1 MNPDG
6 TPPISSFPGADH
18 EGWWLLR
25 DGDVLASAEIA
36 KSLVARSKGLLG
48 KKQYAGALVLRR
60 TRAVH
65 SIGMRFPIDVAFLDK
80 KLRVVDV
87 THLPPGRITL
97 PRVKAR
103 SVLEAESGAFERW
116 GLRVGDELELRSGT

>member
-1 MNPDG
+1 LSADA
-6 TPPISSFPGADH
+6 TPPFSGFPGADH
-18 EGWWLLR
+18 DGWWLLR
-25 DGDVLASAEIA
+25 NGDVLASAEVA
-36 KSLVARSKGLLG
+36 RSLGARSKGLLG
-48 KKQYAGALVLRR
+48 KRRYDGALVLHR

-80 KLRVVDV
+80 QLRVVDV
-87 THLPPGRITL
+87 THLPPWRVTL

-116 GLRVGDELELRSGT
+116 GLQVGDELELRAGE